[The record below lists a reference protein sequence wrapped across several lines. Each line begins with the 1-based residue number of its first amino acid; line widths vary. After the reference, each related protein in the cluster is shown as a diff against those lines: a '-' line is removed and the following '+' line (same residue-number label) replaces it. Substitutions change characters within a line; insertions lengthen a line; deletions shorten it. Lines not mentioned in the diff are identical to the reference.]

1 MNCQRCQSEH
11 IIKNGFNRLRK
22 QMYRCK
28 ECGYQFV
35 LNPSKTA
42 ISDETKN
49 LVDKLL
55 LERNSLK
62 GIQRVV
68 GVSASWL
75 QNYVNNKYATTRREV
90 EVKKNSW

>member
-1 MNCQRCQSEH
+1 MNCPTCQSEKVV
-11 IIKNGFNRLRK
+11 KNGFNRLKK

-28 ECGYQFV
+28 TCGRQFV

-42 ISDETKN
+42 ITQETKA
-49 LVDKLL
+49 LVDRLL

-62 GIQRVV
+62 GIQRCV

-75 QNYVNNKYATTRREV
+75 QQYVNNKYATILQEV
-90 EVKKNSW
+90 IIQKKL